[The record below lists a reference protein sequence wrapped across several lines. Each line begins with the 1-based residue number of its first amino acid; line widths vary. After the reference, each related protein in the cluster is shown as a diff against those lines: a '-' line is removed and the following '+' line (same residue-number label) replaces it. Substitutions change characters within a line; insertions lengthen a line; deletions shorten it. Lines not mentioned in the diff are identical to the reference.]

1 MQLNKTMINN
11 RIANIEVSN
20 KPLIFTKKVN
30 DKSKIIPL
38 NLNNNTLGERRHFPP
53 ASKE

>member
-1 MQLNKTMINN
+1 MNNNNK
-11 RIANIEVSN
+11 IANIEVSN

-38 NLNNNTLGERRHFPP
+38 NLNNNTLGEKRHFPP